1 MRRLVDALAVAGL
14 VSSASLAARQFCAPR
29 PAPPRM
35 LQPGDSAPDF
45 ELQGTDGRVHR
56 LSDYRGKQAVV
67 LAWFA
72 RAFSAG

>member
-1 MRRLVDALAVAGL
+1 MSKLFATILVAAL
-14 VSSASLAARQFCAPR
+14 VSSVSVTARQFCGGRTA
-29 PAPPRM
+29 PRM
-35 LQPGDSAPDF
+35 LQAGDPAPDF
-45 ELQGTDGRVHR
+45 ELKGTDGRTHR